1 MGLRLSSY
9 SNESLKRSNVKLQAQ
24 NVSDFNGS
32 ALKWH
37 TWKKKTRAAIGTAGM
52 LRVIDS
58 REYLKKNPVDNET
71 VFHLLQV
78 ATSDGNAA
86 HLVDKFEEERDGFAA
101 FEELTQWYEGDQLT
115 TETAKDVRAKLDRT
129 KLSTKN
135 TASDYID
142 DFLQYT
148 KQLEELEES
157 YTSSKTVNIFLTQIH
172 DPDYAVTAEMCVE
185 NRIQLNDCIERIR
198 SKERR
203 LRREKRSTR
212 TGDLIVRRNYTSEQ
226 QQNSED
232 PETITLENH
241 KTSLGYYSIPNHL
254 WQKLSENDKEKV
266 RKHNGARRRQRRNE
280 YGESGK
286 KTGDPRNISQRRALM
301 QEEEK
306 KEDKE
311 AESPKK
317 KAKTVQ
323 FHDNHPNE
331 DVEVTDNKEPRMIT
345 GRRDVL
351 RFQVKKKE

>member
-52 LRVIDS
+52 LRVIDDL
-58 REYLKKNPVDNET
+58 EYSKKHPVDNET

-86 HLVDKFEEERDGFAA
+86 HLVDKFEEARDGYAA

-115 TETAKDVRAKLDRT
+115 TETAEDVRAKLDRT

-135 TASDYID
+135 TASDYINS
-142 DFLQYT
+142 FLQYT

-157 YTSSKTVNIFLTQIH
+157 YTPSKTVNIFLTQIH
-172 DPDYAVTAEMCVE
+172 DPDYAGTVEMCVE
-185 NRIQLNDCIERIR
+185 NRLQLNECIERIR

-203 LRREKRSTR
+203 LRRDKRSTR
-212 TGDLIVRRNYTSEQ
+212 TGDLIVRRTYTSE
-226 QQNSED
+226 E
-232 PETITLENH
+232 PENFEEHDIITLDNH

-254 WQKLSENDKEKV
+254 WHKLSESNKEKV
-266 RKHNGARRRQRRNE
+266 RKHNGARRRQQKNK

-286 KTGDPRNISQRRALM
+286 KSGDPRNISQRRATM

-306 KEDKE
+306 KEDNE
-311 AESPKK
+311 SESPKK
-317 KAKTVQ
+317 KAKNVQ
-323 FHDNHPNE
+323 FYDKDPNKNEEVLDNE
-331 DVEVTDNKEPRMIT
+331 DPKTIT

-351 RFQVKKKE
+351 CF

>member
-1 MGLRLSSY
+1 M
-9 SNESLKRSNVKLQAQ
+9 LKRSNVKLQAQ

-52 LRVIDS
+52 LRVIDD
-58 REYLKKNPVDNET
+58 REYSKKNHVDNET

-86 HLVDKFEEERDGFAA
+86 HLVDKFEEERDGFSA

-115 TETAKDVRAKLDRT
+115 TETAEDVRAKLDRT

-135 TASDYID
+135 TASDYIN

-148 KQLEELEES
+148 KQLDELEES

-172 DPDYAVTAEMCVE
+172 DPDYAGTVEMCVE
-185 NRIQLNDCIERIR
+185 NRLPLNKCIERIR

-212 TGDLIVRRNYTSEQ
+212 TGDLIVRRNYTSDEP
-226 QQNSED
+226 QNSE
-232 PETITLENH
+232 EHEIINLENH

-254 WQKLSENDKEKV
+254 WHKLSENDKEKV
-266 RKHNGARRRQRRNE
+266 RKHNGARRRQQRDE

-286 KTGDPRNISQRRALM
+286 KSGNPRNISQRRSTM

-306 KEDKE
+306 KEDIE
-311 AESPKK
+311 SESPKK
-317 KAKTVQ
+317 KIKTVQ
-323 FHDNHPNE
+323 FHDKDPNKNE
-331 DVEVTDNKEPRMIT
+331 EVTDSKEQKIIT

-351 RFQVKKKE
+351 RFQVKNKE